1 MNTMTHHLWI
11 GFAGGLLAFAH
22 CVGMCG
28 GFVLHLA
35 QEKDRTRMLAG
46 QVLWQAGRGTTYVF
60 LGALAGFAGGFVENF
75 LSHSVFQNLLSYTAG
90 FMILLMGLSLLGL
103 LPVRGNGAGGAAV
116 GAIASMAGKLFAGGS
131 TGKSLFL
138 GIATGFL
145 PCPIILAFLAYALQS
160 GSVLDGMAIMAAL
173 AAGTMVPLLLLGSLT
188 RLTGLH
194 LRSWGPKAG
203 GVILIILGLTTT
215 LRGTEA
221 FHHLLGCPSKPSLQ
235 AQSQETAPMKPCC
248 AGKVHGNSS
257 N

>member
-1 MNTMTHHLWI
+1 MNTMSHHLWI

-35 QEKDRTRMLAG
+35 QEKDRTKMLTG
-46 QVLWQAGRGTTYVF
+46 QLLWQVGRGTTYVF
-60 LGALAGFAGGFVENF
+60 LGALAGFAGGFVENI

-90 FMILLMGLSLLGL
+90 VMILLMGLSLLGL
-103 LPVRGNGAGGAAV
+103 LPVRGKGGGSAAF
-116 GAIASMAGKLFAGGS
+116 GTLAALAGKLFANDS

-138 GIATGFL
+138 GMATGFL
-145 PCPIILAFLAYALQS
+145 PCPIILAFLAYSLQS
-160 GSVLDGMAIMAAL
+160 GSVLDGMATMAAL
-173 AAGTMVPLLLLGSLT
+173 TLGTMLPLLLLGSLT
-188 RLTGLH
+188 RLTGIH

-221 FHHLLGCPSKPSLQ
+221 FHHLLGCPAKPDLQ
-235 AQSQETAPMKPCC
+235 AQTQSSESTKPCC
-248 AGKVHGNSS
+248 AGKVHGNSG